1 MNDIREEI
9 DAALAQTGEVRKIYS
24 EFFRFIGDTDV
35 EDVKAVLGRDLGS
48 FLHGLCPVLNLL
60 HPDLQDV
67 LGYCHVAKI
76 TQAIEA
82 ATFARKRGYV
92 LLHQE
97 LFRVLKPEIKD
108 IEDKIRLM
116 KMCARLLQRGE
127 KEAARLV
134 KSTQAIDLTNAYR
147 KWSDNI
153 PLNFDLYVRHN
164 MAYKAEI
171 EKFEKQ
177 AEHFKRLGCESMCA
191 EIKKSLD
198 VFQESFGD
206 THYGFRRITMTLIA
220 LILGKMHGCSIS
232 SNYVPAAYPAH
243 LLDLPDR
250 IKNAIG
256 ITENFPEAA
265 GNPIFDY
272 YIVVS
277 PKIDTPGKLSESIAD
292 KSICPVL
299 LGERDGKCYF
309 ISIF

>member
-9 DAALAQTGEVRKIYS
+9 DAAIAQVGEVRKIHS
-24 EFFRFIGDTDV
+24 EFFRFVGDATI
-35 EDVKAVLGRDLGS
+35 EDVRAVLGDNLGS
-48 FLHGLCPVLNLL
+48 FLHGLCPVLNLS

-67 LGYCHVAKI
+67 LGNYYETKI

-82 ATFARKRGYV
+82 AAFARKRGFT
-92 LLHQE
+92 LFHQDLH
-97 LFRVLKPEIKD
+97 RVLKPEIKVM
-108 IEDKIRLM
+108 EDRIRLL

-164 MAYKAEI
+164 TAYKAEI

-177 AEHFKRLGCESMCA
+177 AEHFKRLGCDSMCA

-220 LILGKMHGCSIS
+220 LILGKMHGCSIA

-243 LLDLPDR
+243 LLNLPDR
-250 IKNAIG
+250 IKNAIS
-256 ITENFPEAA
+256 ITEKFSEAA
-265 GNPIFDY
+265 SNPIFDY

-277 PKIDTPGKLSESIAD
+277 PKIDTPEKLT
-292 KSICPVL
+292 
-299 LGERDGKCYF
+299 
-309 ISIF
+309 